1 MGIQPVEPT
10 LAKVVPAPAA
20 VATTPGTALIT
31 HEAATQLDAECNDFG
46 ESVGARGSARGVRS
60 ADDDTLIVS
69 LREQLSRVRRR
80 CEALEQ
86 RLDGEGAVLLATHKR
101 QQQQIIVVTQAHEHL
116 AFHAAQVRAILS
128 AKLASN
134 GRHAHMRLVLHGWRL
149 EVCNAIATRA
159 AVAEVRA
166 RSEAEATRAAAERG
180 NGASSAPK
188 PTLPELPPLDD
199 RKQLF
204 RSSYEALI
212 DRVLELQETLHA
224 YADALGRISVGSA
237 APAIK

>member
-1 MGIQPVEPT
+1 
-10 LAKVVPAPAA
+10 LAKVAPAPAA
-20 VATTPGTALIT
+20 VAITPGTALIT
-31 HEAATQLDAECNDFG
+31 HEAATQLDAEWNDHG
-46 ESVGARGSARGVRS
+46 ESVGARGSARGSARGVRS
-60 ADDDTLIVS
+60 ADDDALITT

-101 QQQQIIVVTQAHEHL
+101 QQQQIVVVTQAHEHM
-116 AFHAAQVRAILS
+116 AFHAAQVRAILA

-149 EVCNAIATRA
+149 EACNAIATRA
-159 AVAEVRA
+159 AVAEERA
-166 RSEAEATRAAAERG
+166 RSEAEAARAAAERG
-180 NGASSAPK
+180 YGASSAQM

-199 RKQLF
+199 RKQLY

-224 YADALGRISVGSA
+224 YADALGRTSAKA
-237 APAIK
+237 APASK